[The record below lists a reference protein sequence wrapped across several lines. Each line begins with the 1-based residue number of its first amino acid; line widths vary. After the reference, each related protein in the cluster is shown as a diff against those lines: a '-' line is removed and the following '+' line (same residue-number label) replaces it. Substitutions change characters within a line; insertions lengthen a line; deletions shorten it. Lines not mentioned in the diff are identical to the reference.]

1 MISNYS
7 VTVNDFSN
15 ERFEHLDRYNEQISL
30 EYTTISHDNTK
41 ICKSN
46 FVSNE
51 SGETADINN
60 KIAERPM
67 KAKEFISKYLD
78 PSWGTKSLYKYLRA
92 YNMINENNIPHAG
105 NILAGNMILFNNKTL
120 GIYPKLANTIV
131 SFIKADKL
139 TVLNRDTRVILNN
152 LYKNTNFSNGQGVK

>member
-7 VTVNDFSN
+7 VTVNDVSN
-15 ERFEHLDRYNEQISL
+15 EGFEHLDRYNEQISL
-30 EYTTISHDNTK
+30 EYTTISHDNNK
-41 ICKSN
+41 ICKAN
-46 FVSNE
+46 LVSTE
-51 SGETADINN
+51 SRETADTNT
-60 KIAERPM
+60 KIEEQPM
-67 KAKEFISKYLD
+67 KAKEFISRYLD

-105 NILAGNMILFNNKTL
+105 NILAGNMTLFNNKIL

-131 SFIKADKL
+131 SFIKADNL

-152 LYKNTNFSNGQGVK
+152 LHNNTYSSNGQGVK